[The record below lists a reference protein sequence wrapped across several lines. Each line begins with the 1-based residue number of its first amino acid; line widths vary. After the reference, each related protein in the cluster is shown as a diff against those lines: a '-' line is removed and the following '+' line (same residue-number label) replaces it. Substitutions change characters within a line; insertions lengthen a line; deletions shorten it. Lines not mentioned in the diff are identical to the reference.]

1 MLLLTTFSDDE
12 YIIKALSLGAK
23 GYILKQNF
31 ECIAPAVN
39 AVFNGQTVFGEE
51 IIEKLPNSLT
61 GDVIYP
67 VAPLKSD
74 DISDVEF
81 NASNEFIKFM
91 SEEKAVKLF
100 EKYHFSMS

>member
-1 MLLLTTFSDDE
+1 MK
-12 YIIKALSLGAK
+12 I
-23 GYILKQNF
+23 
-31 ECIAPAVN
+31 
-39 AVFNGQTVFGEE
+39 
-51 IIEKLPNSLT
+51 

-74 DISDVEF
+74 DISDAEF
-81 NASNEFIKFM
+81 NASNEFVKFM